1 MVSDLEKLKLNA
13 LGRLSVEEFK
23 QSKKFPAVIIL
34 ENVRSAM
41 NVGAVFRTSDA
52 FAIEKLYLCGYTP
65 VPPHKDIMRTALG
78 SVESVTWEHHA
89 DIHTILDLLK
99 SEGYT
104 IYGVEQTN
112 KSILLQDMPT
122 VSKVAFILGNEVEG
136 VNKETLLKCDEIIEI
151 PQFGTKHSLNVSVAT
166 GIVLW
171 HWLYTSQIQK

>member
-23 QSKKFPAVIIL
+23 ETKKFPVAVVM

-65 VPPHKDIMRTALG
+65 APPHKDIMRTALG
-78 SVESVTWEHHA
+78 SVESVAWEHHT
-89 DIHTILDLLK
+89 DIHTVLNLLK
-99 SEGYT
+99 KDGYK
-104 IYGVEQTN
+104 ICAVEQTN
-112 KSILLQDMPT
+112 KSILLQDIPV
-122 VSKVAFILGNEVEG
+122 VSKVAFVLGNEVDG
-136 VNKETLLKCDEIIEI
+136 VSEETLLKCDEIIEI
-151 PQFGTKHSLNVSVAT
+151 PQFGTKHSLNVSVAA

>member
-1 MVSDLEKLKLNA
+1 MASELEKLKLNA

-23 QSKKFPAVIIL
+23 QTKKFPVVVVM

-65 VPPHKDIMRTALG
+65 APPHKDIMRTALG
-78 SVESVTWEHHA
+78 SVESVTWEHHL
-89 DIHTILDLLK
+89 DIHTVLSDLK
-99 SEGYT
+99 SNGY
-104 IYGVEQTN
+104 ILCGVEQTN
-112 KSILLQDMPT
+112 KSIPLQNISA
-122 VSKVAFILGNEVEG
+122 VSKTAFILGNEVDG
-136 VNKETLLKCDEIIEI
+136 VTEQTLQQCDEIVEI

-171 HWLYTSQIQK
+171 HWFYVSQIQK